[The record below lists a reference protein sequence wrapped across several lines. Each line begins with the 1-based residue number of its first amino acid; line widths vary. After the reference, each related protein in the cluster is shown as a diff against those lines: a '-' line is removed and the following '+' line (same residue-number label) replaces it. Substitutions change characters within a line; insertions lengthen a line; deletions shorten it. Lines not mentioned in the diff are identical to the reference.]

1 MNRPD
6 LLAIAA
12 LTVSVLGLTVLPGNA
27 TGQQRSPKE
36 QLLGTWA
43 LVSIDAVRQDGSRS
57 QLFGAS
63 PKGIA
68 MFDGRYYVISVMRSD
83 RAPFAVNDR
92 MQGTAEENTA
102 TSQGTITYFGTY
114 AVSEA
119 DRVLLIRIDG
129 SSFPNWNGAD
139 QKRLFTLTADELTLT
154 VPAPPTGGAAIEV
167 VWKRAN

>member
-1 MNRPD
+1 MNRRD
-6 LLAIAA
+6 LLGIAA
-12 LTVSVLGLTVLPGNA
+12 LTVSVLGLAVLPGNA

-43 LVSIDAVRQDGSRS
+43 LVSIDAVRQDGGRS
-57 QLFGAS
+57 QLFGAN

-92 MQGTAEENTA
+92 MQGTAEENKA

-114 AVSEA
+114 SVSEV
-119 DRVLLIRIDG
+119 DRVILIRIDG
-129 SSFPNWNGAD
+129 SSFPSWNGAD
-139 QKRLFTLTADELTLT
+139 QKRLFTLTADELKLT
-154 VPAPPTGGAAIEV
+154 VPAPPTGAAAIEV